1 MYDLIIIGAGPAGYV
16 AAEHAGADGRKVLL
30 VERDVLG
37 GVCLN
42 RGCVPT
48 KAFLHAAKTYD
59 HARHGGVF
67 GVTAKGVEFDYPVMK
82 ARTEKVQEQLR
93 NGIAGLMKR
102 GKVRVVTGDAVIR
115 DRNTVTVAGADYAG
129 KNLLIAT
136 GSRPAVPPI
145 PGLKDNPKVVD
156 STGIL
161 QQPTLA
167 ESVVV
172 IGGGVIGI
180 EFACFFTLL
189 GKKVTVVEILPQ
201 LCGNA
206 DKEAAMTIQKRL
218 ESQGAA
224 IHLGATVERVDGGTV
239 HFKDRAG
246 AAQSAEGEIV
256 LVAAGRVANLDGFGL
271 ENLNLD
277 ADRRRISVN
286 DRAETSVPGVY
297 AAGDVTGR
305 WPLAHFASRQTL
317 VAVNNMFG
325 RDDICR
331 ETAIPAVVYTDP
343 EIASVGLTDVQ
354 AKERG
359 LDHRVVK
366 MPLGASGR
374 FLAETDGVRGFVKAV
389 LGGRDELLGMHVV
402 GPYASEMIGA
412 ACVMIE
418 NELRARDI
426 TEIVFPHPT
435 VAEIMKEVMFQ

>member
-161 QQPTLA
+161 QQ
-167 ESVVV
+167 
-172 IGGGVIGI
+172 
-180 EFACFFTLL
+180 
-189 GKKVTVVEILPQ
+189 
-201 LCGNA
+201 
-206 DKEAAMTIQKRL
+206 
-218 ESQGAA
+218 
-224 IHLGATVERVDGGTV
+224 
-239 HFKDRAG
+239 
-246 AAQSAEGEIV
+246 
-256 LVAAGRVANLDGFGL
+256 
-271 ENLNLD
+271 
-277 ADRRRISVN
+277 
-286 DRAETSVPGVY
+286 
-297 AAGDVTGR
+297 
-305 WPLAHFASRQTL
+305 
-317 VAVNNMFG
+317 
-325 RDDICR
+325 
-331 ETAIPAVVYTDP
+331 
-343 EIASVGLTDVQ
+343 
-354 AKERG
+354 
-359 LDHRVVK
+359 
-366 MPLGASGR
+366 
-374 FLAETDGVRGFVKAV
+374 
-389 LGGRDELLGMHVV
+389 
-402 GPYASEMIGA
+402 
-412 ACVMIE
+412 
-418 NELRARDI
+418 
-426 TEIVFPHPT
+426 
-435 VAEIMKEVMFQ
+435 